1 MLIDAEGQPS
11 NHVNIPNVTQMVILE
26 DVGHLTLPT
35 SSIYLY
41 HTYHAFAQSYPTHC
55 DPLYCIPPGSSVHGV
70 FQARILEWVASS
82 SSRRSS
88 RPRDRTC
95 ISCIG
100 RRVLYE
106 WGIGKAPSIYPTNL
120 DKTLSFD
127 SFLHQS
133 VVFPNSYLSCVINF
147 NLMSTLLV
155 SVELWKADAKMGGE
169 TWEIYWRVMPVND
182 EGGEKQ
188 D

>member
-70 FQARILEWVASS
+70 FQARILEYFSFPSPNEKVAIHKLAD
-82 SSRRSS
+82 SRSAGILILDFPAS
-88 RPRDRTC
+88 RTVRTKC
-95 ISCIG
+95 LLFKPPSLCSLVLSAQTKAG
-100 RRVLYE
+100 RQV
-106 WGIGKAPSIYPTNL
+106 
-120 DKTLSFD
+120 
-127 SFLHQS
+127 
-133 VVFPNSYLSCVINF
+133 VVFQYSQFLF
-147 NLMSTLLV
+147 LL
-155 SVELWKADAKMGGE
+155 WAG
-169 TWEIYWRVMPVND
+169 RQN
-182 EGGEKQ
+182 GEKVGLWV
-188 D
+188 